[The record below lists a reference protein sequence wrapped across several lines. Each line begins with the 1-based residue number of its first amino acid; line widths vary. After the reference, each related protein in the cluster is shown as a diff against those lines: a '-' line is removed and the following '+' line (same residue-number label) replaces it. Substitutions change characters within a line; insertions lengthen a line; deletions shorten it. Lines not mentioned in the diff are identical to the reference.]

1 MKSSIGLH
9 HPRLLSGI
17 GLALLAVC
25 SQAATL
31 VVTSNSDSGA
41 GTLRQA
47 IADAASGDTIT
58 FDAALHGSVITLTS
72 GQLQISN
79 KDLVI
84 QGPGPDLLAVN
95 GNAISRVFLVESMMM
110 NKRWNVFI
118 GGLSITNGFVSN
130 TSPGGAGGGGIRTST
145 TDYRY
150 FLTFTVSNC
159 IVRANQSTTS
169 GYEGGGGICTSRET
183 DLTLVDS
190 EIADNTATAFGGGGI
205 WCRGTAVILR
215 SAFIGN
221 KTSNNGAGLLIRS
234 GGLISIRNSTFSGNS
249 ALLSGSGNDGGAIY
263 AQEKGNM
270 AIYNS
275 TIAANSAKRKTG
287 GIMTSA
293 DIVTMFLH
301 STIVADNGDASG
313 FPDLSGVF
321 HATTNCLIQVTNG
334 VSIVGANNILNQ
346 TAQLEALAD
355 NGGLTR
361 THALKKISPAINMGY
376 NPLALATDQRGAGYP
391 RVLGIPAI
399 ADIGAYEYLPPPS
412 GTTVTI
418 R

>member
-1 MKSSIGLH
+1 MKTPSHNLTLRLSTLGLM
-9 HPRLLSGI
+9 
-17 GLALLAVC
+17 LLAAY
-25 SQAATL
+25 SHAATL

-58 FDAALHGSVITLTS
+58 FASGLNGSAITLTS

-95 GNAISRVFLVESMMM
+95 GNASSRVFLVESTVL
-110 NKRWNVFI
+110 NKRWNVSLS
-118 GGLSITNGFVSN
+118 GLSITNGFVSSA
-130 TSPGGAGGGGIRTST
+130 SPEGAGGGGIRTST

-183 DLTLVDS
+183 DLTLIDS
-190 EIADNTATAFGGGGI
+190 EIADNTATVFGGGGI
-205 WCRGTAVILR
+205 WCRGSAVILR
-215 SAFIGN
+215 SAFINN
-221 KTSNNGAGLLIRS
+221 KTSNNGAGLLVRS

-249 ALLSGSGNDGGAIY
+249 TLLNGSGNDGGAIY
-263 AQEKGNM
+263 SQEKGNVQ
-270 AIYNS
+270 IFNT
-275 TIAANSAKRKTG
+275 TIAENSANRKTG
-287 GIMTSA
+287 GIFTSA
-293 DIVTMFLH
+293 DTFKMVLH
-301 STIVADNGDASG
+301 STLVANNSDISG
-313 FPDLSGVF
+313 FPDISGVF
-321 HATTNCLIQVTNG
+321 HGVTNCLIQVTNG
-334 VSIVGANNILNQ
+334 VSIVGANNIFNQ
-346 TAQLEALAD
+346 SAQLETLAD

-376 NPLALATDQRGAGYP
+376 NPLALTTDQRGAGYP

-399 ADIGAYEYLPPPS
+399 TDIGAYEYLPAPS
-412 GTTVTI
+412 GTLLSI